1 MSTGDDVTQIL
12 DQMRGLLGEGTPV
25 TAPLPSQ
32 VPTQIQQRLDAL
44 PGGLGAFID
53 KLIADRKSQAEISAA
68 LAQVDP
74 SLVPVVDE
82 SAANVTAARD
92 QLNDTQN
99 TYSDRRNQLAPV
111 EGTPMG
117 QLGVLQAKVD
127 AVGNGADTVRGQ
139 LPPADLRRVLVDRLA
154 QRYYEQAKAA
164 MQGAGGGMPG
174 AGAGGGMPGGGMGG
188 GPSGGGGGGGSP
200 LSALSSPA
208 ASLASAFSPSSAR
221 EGSSGDQQEA
231 AGLPAGRGGTE
242 AGRRMAEKALSARG
256 TPYVWGGG
264 NANGPTGGG
273 FDCSG
278 LVQWSAAQ
286 TSGQVL
292 PRVTYDLINLGTRI
306 NPADAQPGDLVF
318 SEFSGRGPEH
328 VQIALGGGQ
337 VVHAPQT
344 GDVVRVAAMPRNV
357 VVKRIFDS

>member
-1 MSTGDDVTQIL
+1 MSTGDEVTQIL
-12 DQMRGLLGEGTPV
+12 TQLRGLLGEGTPV

-32 VPTQIQQRLDAL
+32 IPEQIQQRLNAL
-44 PGGLGAFID
+44 PGGLGSFID

-82 SAANVTAARD
+82 SAANVSTARD
-92 QLNDTQN
+92 QLDGTQQ
-99 TYSDRRNQLAPV
+99 TYADRRGQLAPV

-117 QLGVLQAKVD
+117 QLGVLQAKAD
-127 AVGNGADTVRGQ
+127 AVGNGASTVRAQ

-164 MQGAGGGMPG
+164 MQGAGGGMSGGGMPG
-174 AGAGGGMPGGGMGG
+174 AGGGGMPGGQ
-188 GPSGGGGGGGSP
+188 SGGGGGSP
-200 LSALSSPA
+200 LSALTSPA
-208 ASLASAFSPSSAR
+208 TSLASAFKPTSSTR
-221 EGSSGDQQEA
+221 DNSDNEA
-231 AGLPAGRGGTE
+231 SEATGLPAGRGGSE
-242 AGRRMAEKALSARG
+242 AGRRMAEKALTARG
-256 TPYVWGGG
+256 TPYAWGGG
-264 NANGPTGGG
+264 GPSGPSHGG

-278 LVQWSAAQ
+278 LVQWATAQ
-286 TSGQVL
+286 STGEVL
-292 PRVTYDLINLGTRI
+292 PRTTYDLVNLGTRI

-344 GDVVRVAAMPRNV
+344 GDVVRIAAMPRNV
-357 VVKRIFDS
+357 VVKRIFEG

>member
-1 MSTGDDVTQIL
+1 
-12 DQMRGLLGEGTPV
+12 
-25 TAPLPSQ
+25 
-32 VPTQIQQRLDAL
+32 
-44 PGGLGAFID
+44 
-53 KLIADRKSQAEISAA
+53 
-68 LAQVDP
+68 
-74 SLVPVVDE
+74 
-82 SAANVTAARD
+82 
-92 QLNDTQN
+92 
-99 TYSDRRNQLAPV
+99 
-111 EGTPMG
+111 
-117 QLGVLQAKVD
+117 
-127 AVGNGADTVRGQ
+127 
-139 LPPADLRRVLVDRLA
+139 
-154 QRYYEQAKAA
+154 
-164 MQGAGGGMPG
+164 
-174 AGAGGGMPGGGMGG
+174 
-188 GPSGGGGGGGSP
+188 
-200 LSALSSPA
+200 
-208 ASLASAFSPSSAR
+208 
-221 EGSSGDQQEA
+221 
-231 AGLPAGRGGTE
+231 
-242 AGRRMAEKALSARG
+242 MAEKALSARG

>member
-1 MSTGDDVTQIL
+1 MSTGDEVTSIL
-12 DQMRGLLGEGTPV
+12 NQLRGLLGEGTPV

-32 VPTQIQQRLDAL
+32 VPEQIQQRLDAL
-44 PGGLGAFID
+44 PSGLGAFID
-53 KLIADRKSQAEISAA
+53 KLIDDRKSQSEISAE
-68 LAQVDP
+68 LAKIDP
-74 SLVPVVDE
+74 SLVPVVDQ
-82 SAANVTAARD
+82 SATNVTGARD
-92 QLNDTQN
+92 QLDGVQG
-99 TYSDRRNQLAPV
+99 TYADRRDQLAPV

-127 AVGNGADTVRGQ
+127 AVGNGANTVREQ
-139 LPPADLRRVLVDRLA
+139 IPPADLRRVMVDRLA

-174 AGAGGGMPGGGMGG
+174 GGSGGGMPGGGSGG
-188 GPSGGGGGGGSP
+188 GQSGGGGGSP

-208 ASLASAFSPSSAR
+208 ASLASAFKPMSST
-221 EGSSGDQQEA
+221 GDDSDGDQREA
-231 AGLPAGRGGTE
+231 AGLPAGRGGSE
-242 AGRRMAEKALSARG
+242 AGRRMAEKALSAKG
-256 TPYVWGGG
+256 LPYVWGGG

-286 TSGQVL
+286 GTGTEL
-292 PRVTYDLINLGTRI
+292 PRTTYALVNLGTRI
-306 NPADAQPGDLVF
+306 NPVDAQPGDLVF

-357 VVKRIFDS
+357 VVKRIFDG